1 MSTEYPGNTSPERA
15 GADTTPLFDQINPPR
30 PDTNQSGAAGKADHA
45 KNEAKEVAG
54 DAKDAAR
61 DVAGN
66 AKEKAADVAS
76 EAKGQAKGL
85 LEEATGELR
94 EQAGTQKKR
103 AAEQLHSVGEQ
114 LNSMA
119 DSSDGSG
126 PAVDLVRNLGGRAGA
141 VASWLG
147 DRDTDQVLAD
157 VRAYASRKPGTFI
170 GIAAV
175 AGILAGRLSKSLA
188 VNAKDDS
195 EGSTPASPSRASSS
209 SATQG
214 TTPTSLESTAEF
226 GESTAEFG
234 DGRAQRASTTAASD
248 NVSAGESLGSDTA
261 FEADID
267 FDRRGETL

>member
-1 MSTEYPGNTSPERA
+1 MSTEYPTNNLPEHEGTA
-15 GADTTPLFDQINPPR
+15 TTPLFDEITHTHLDGEQTDN
-30 PDTNQSGAAGKADHA
+30 SGKADLA
-45 KNEAKEVAG
+45 KDEAKAVAG
-54 DAKDAAR
+54 DAKDAAQ
-61 DVAGN
+61 DVAAS

-119 DSSDGSG
+119 NSSEDSG

-157 VRAYASRKPGTFI
+157 VRAYASRNPGTFI

-188 VNAKDDS
+188 ANAKDDS
-195 EGSTPASPSRASSS
+195 ESSSPASARNTSSASEASSS
-209 SATQG
+209 VSTMH
-214 TTPTSLESTAEF
+214 TPTP
-226 GESTAEFG
+226 EFG
-234 DGRAQRASTTAASD
+234 DSRAQTASITAASD
-248 NVSAGESLGSDTA
+248 KVSTGGPVSGDTVYK
-261 FEADID
+261 ADID
-267 FDRRGETL
+267 FDRRGGTL